1 MRHLGIRKYAHNG
14 VCLLDDRQ
22 TCVLAL
28 SMAQVGSHSKYIFIE
43 TLQRRLLRHK
53 VSPPSSVEA
62 SLLVWVTIV
71 SVLFKELHPQHSN
84 LTSQGV
90 VFLNLCLKS

>member
-1 MRHLGIRKYAHNG
+1 MRHLGIRKYAHIG

-28 SMAQVGSHSKYIFIE
+28 SMAQVGSRSKYIFIE
-43 TLQRRLLRHK
+43 TLQRRLLKHK
-53 VSPPSSVEA
+53 VSHPSSVA
-62 SLLVWVTIV
+62 IV
-71 SVLFKELHPQHSN
+71 SIRELQPQHSK

-90 VFLNLCLKS
+90 VFFILCLKSQIS

>member
-1 MRHLGIRKYAHNG
+1 MLHKYSHIG
-14 VCLLDDRQ
+14 VWLLDDHQ

-28 SMAQVGSHSKYIFIE
+28 SIAEVGSHSKYIFIE

-71 SVLFKELHPQHSN
+71 SVLIKELHPQRSN

-90 VFLNLCLKS
+90 VFLNLCLKSQIF